1 VPPNAL
7 VVVPAFNEQ
16 AALPGT
22 LAEVLRHVP
31 PAQVVV
37 IDDGSRDDT
46 AGAARAA
53 GVPVVRLPYN
63 LGIGGALR
71 TGFSYALEHGFARVV
86 QVDGDGQHDPAEM
99 GVLLAGLDDGADL
112 VIGSRFLGGGY
123 DVSRTRG
130 AAMRLLGR
138 FVHSLTGQRFTD
150 TSSGFRAFGP
160 RAMRLFARRY
170 PAEYLSDTVE
180 AILIACRAGLT
191 VREVPVRMRVRA
203 EGKASTRHFRLAYH
217 YVRLLVVMA
226 AGAGRKEELA

>member
-1 VPPNAL
+1 VGPAAL

-22 LAEVLRHVP
+22 LAEVLRVVP
-31 PAQVVV
+31 ARQIVV
-37 IDDGSRDDT
+37 IDDGSPDDT

-53 GVPVVRLPYN
+53 GVAVVRLPYN

-71 TGFSYALEHGFARVV
+71 TGFSYALEHGFERAV
-86 QVDGDGQHDPAEM
+86 QIDADGQHDPVEM
-99 GVLLAGLDDGADL
+99 AVLLAALDDGADL

-123 DVSRTRG
+123 EVGHTRG
-130 AAMRLLGR
+130 LAMRLLGR
-138 FVHSLTGQRFTD
+138 FVQTLTGRRFTD

-180 AILIACRAGLT
+180 AILIACRAGL
-191 VREVPVRMRVRA
+191 VVEEVPVRMRIRA
-203 EGKASTRHFRLAYH
+203 EGAPSTRRFRLAYH